1 MSRAVEHLVLSG
13 ASGFLGGYF
22 LAEAHHCGLSVT
34 TVGRRAVAGGDH
46 VSCDLATATP
56 LFASLPTATL
66 VVHNAGLAHRVP
78 KTEAEKAAFFAV
90 NQAGT
95 ERFLAALTPHA
106 DVLTGVVFIS
116 TVAVYGLQQ
125 GENIDEGA
133 ATLAQD
139 PYGVAKMA
147 AERVVTAWGRDHR
160 VPVWCL
166 RLPLI
171 AGADP
176 PGNLGAMIRAIRA
189 GYYCRI
195 GNGGGRRSWVWAEDV
210 ARLALQLKGNGGV
223 YNLTDGVHPSFLQI
237 EQQLRRICAKPRGL
251 VLPRWMAGLLA
262 GSGDVLDRLPGVR
275 APFNSARLQKMEAH
289 LIFDD
294 AKARREL
301 DWSPRPVLDHAHE
314 VFHVG

>member
-1 MSRAVEHLVLSG
+1 MSRVVEHLVLSG

-22 LAEAHHCGLSVT
+22 LAEAQRRGCAVT
-34 TVGRRAVAGGDH
+34 TLGRRAVTGGTH
-46 VSCDLATATP
+46 VHCDLATTTP
-56 LFASLPTATL
+56 SFASLPAATL
-66 VVHNAGLAHRVP
+66 AVHNAGLAHRIP

-95 ERFLAALTPHA
+95 ERFLAALTPH
-106 DVLTGVVFIS
+106 VEHLVGLVFIS

-125 GENIDEGA
+125 GENIDETT
-133 ATLAQD
+133 ATAAQD
-139 PYGVAKMA
+139 PYGAAKSA
-147 AERVVTAWGRDHR
+147 AEPAVLTWGRAHQ

-171 AGADP
+171 AGANP

-195 GNGGGRRSWVWAEDV
+195 GNGGGRRSWVWAQDV
-210 ARLALQLKGNGGV
+210 ARLAWQLTGEGGV

-237 EQQLRRICAKPRGL
+237 EQQLRRVLTKPRGL
-251 VLPRWMAGLLA
+251 VLPHGLARLLA
-262 GSGDVLDRLPGVR
+262 WGGDVLDWLPGVR

-301 DWSPRPVLDHAHE
+301 AWLPRPVLDHAHE
-314 VFHVG
+314 VFDVG

>member
-1 MSRAVEHLVLSG
+1 MSGAVEHLVLSG

-22 LAEAHHCGLSVT
+22 LAEAHRCACSVT
-34 TVGRRAVAGGDH
+34 TVGRRAVAGGEH
-46 VSCDLATATP
+46 VHCDLATATP
-56 LFASLPTATL
+56 DFVSLPAATL
-66 VVHNAGLAHRVP
+66 AVHNAGLAHRVP

-90 NQAGT
+90 NQVGT
-95 ERFLAALTPHA
+95 ERFLAALTPHV
-106 DVLTGVVFIS
+106 DRLVGFVFIS

-125 GENIDEGA
+125 GENINESA
-133 ATLAQD
+133 ATAAQD
-139 PYGVAKMA
+139 PYGAAKIA
-147 AERVVTAWGRDHR
+147 AEQAVLTWGRDHR

-195 GNGGGRRSWVWAEDV
+195 GNGGGRRSWVWADDV
-210 ARLALQLKGNGGV
+210 VRLAFQLKGDGGV

-237 EQQLRRICAKPRGL
+237 EQQLRRLFAKPRGL
-251 VLPRWMAGLLA
+251 VLPRWLAGLMA
-262 GSGDVLDRLPGVR
+262 WSGDVFDWLPGVR

-294 AKARREL
+294 SKARREL
-301 DWSPRPVLDHAHE
+301 DWLPRPVLDHTHE